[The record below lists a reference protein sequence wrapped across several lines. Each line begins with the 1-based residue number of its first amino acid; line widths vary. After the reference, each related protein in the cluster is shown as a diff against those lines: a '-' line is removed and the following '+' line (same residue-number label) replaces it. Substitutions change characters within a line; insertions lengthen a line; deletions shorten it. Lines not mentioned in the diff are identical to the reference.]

1 MQARAGHAA
10 PSPNRAQ
17 ARPDM
22 DINHE
27 YAAHQSA
34 LMQATSA
41 GCADQRQRHFATASR
56 IAGRISAFQ
65 RELGAAAACAWGV
78 AHLLAPAPSAAQSN

>member
-1 MQARAGHAA
+1 
-10 PSPNRAQ
+10 
-17 ARPDM
+17 M

-34 LMQATSA
+34 LMLASSA
-41 GCADQRQRHFATASR
+41 ASADQRHDQLTKASR

-65 RELGAAAACAWGV
+65 RELGAAAACAWSV
-78 AHLLAPAPSAAQSN
+78 AHLLTPAPNAAQSN

>member
-1 MQARAGHAA
+1 
-10 PSPNRAQ
+10 
-17 ARPDM
+17 M

-34 LMQATSA
+34 LMKAEDA
-41 GCADQRQRHFATASR
+41 GCVDQRQHQLAVASR

-65 RELGAAAACAWGV
+65 RELGAAAACAWSA
-78 AHLLAPAPSAAQSN
+78 AHLAAAGQSGTKIN

>member
-1 MQARAGHAA
+1 
-10 PSPNRAQ
+10 
-17 ARPDM
+17 M

-34 LMQATSA
+34 LMRADGAAS
-41 GCADQRQRHFATASR
+41 ADQRKHHFAKASH

-65 RELGAAAACAWGV
+65 LGLGAAAACAWSA
-78 AHLLAPAPSAAQSN
+78 AHLVASQQS

>member
-1 MQARAGHAA
+1 
-10 PSPNRAQ
+10 
-17 ARPDM
+17 M

-34 LMQATSA
+34 LMQASSA
-41 GCADQRQRHFATASR
+41 ASADQRHDQLAKASR

-65 RELGAAAACAWGV
+65 HELGAAAACAWNA
-78 AHLLAPAPSAAQSN
+78 AHLAAAAPSAR

>member
-1 MQARAGHAA
+1 
-10 PSPNRAQ
+10 
-17 ARPDM
+17 M

-34 LMQATSA
+34 LMRASSA
-41 GCADQRQRHFATASR
+41 GSADQRRDQLAKASR

-65 RELGAAAACAWGV
+65 HELGAAAACAWNA
-78 AHLLAPAPSAAQSN
+78 AHLAAAAR

>member
-1 MQARAGHAA
+1 
-10 PSPNRAQ
+10 
-17 ARPDM
+17 M

-34 LMQATSA
+34 LMRAA
-41 GCADQRQRHFATASR
+41 GAACTDQRDHQLAKASR

-65 RELGAAAACAWGV
+65 REIGAAAACAWRT
-78 AHLLAPAPSAAQSN
+78 AHLAGGMPNH

>member
-1 MQARAGHAA
+1 
-10 PSPNRAQ
+10 
-17 ARPDM
+17 M

-34 LMQATSA
+34 LMR
-41 GCADQRQRHFATASR
+41 ADDADSIEQRKRAFASASR

-65 RELGAAAACAWGV
+65 LELGAAAACAWSA
-78 AHLLAPAPSAAQSN
+78 AHLVAAKQS